1 MTPALRTTSL
11 SKKEKN
17 SKLLTTREYTFFFF
31 FLHIALIKNK
41 AEKTP
46 HKYISII
53 KKHDNLC
60 QELMKQC

>member
-31 FLHIALIKNK
+31 LHIALMKNK